1 MKQKLLCVGVLLSL
15 ASAADAQV
23 LGLPDQLVAR
33 NLFAQVSPTAPPT
46 APLPGGLTLDQYAY
60 ITSQQAYLIGLLG
73 RIEQDLE
80 GMRALKQASDTV
92 YMQRIGE
99 LETKL
104 GRLIEDR
111 STSTG
116 TKLTATLGAVAAA
129 AFSAYSATANPR
141 CQP

>member
-1 MKQKLLCVGVLLSL
+1 MRSLLMVFLLIPVV
-15 ASAADAQV
+15 ADAQV

-73 RIEQDLE
+73 RIEQDLD
-80 GMRALKQASDTV
+80 GMKALKQASDAI

-99 LETKL
+99 LEVKL
-104 GRLIEDR
+104 GTLIENN

-116 TKLTATLGAVAAA
+116 TKLTATLGAVSGAL
-129 AFSAYSATANPR
+129 FSAYSAYRNPK